1 MTPMKKPVALVT
13 GSSSFLGKAIC
24 SKLAQEGYSLVLHYQ
39 SSRDKVLKL
48 SSEIERLGSKAR
60 LIQVDFRKLS
70 SIPRAIERTLRATG
84 RLDLLVNNA
93 SVFKPTDPRKKE
105 LKGWLETFAVNLH
118 APYLLSLCAA
128 PWLRKS
134 KGCIVNLTDLYG
146 EFPGLKHHTAYC
158 ASKAGLINLTKTL
171 AREWGPE
178 IRVNA
183 ISPGAIYL
191 PKGMG
196 KHKRRELIL
205 KSALR
210 RQGTPEEIANAVHF
224 MASNRFVDGQVL
236 RLDGGR
242 FF

>member
-1 MTPMKKPVALVT
+1 MAPMKKPVALVT

-24 SKLAQEGYSLVLHYQ
+24 LKLAREGYFLVLHYQ
-39 SSRDKVLKL
+39 SSKDKALKL
-48 SSEIERLGSKAR
+48 GGEVERLGSKVK
-60 LIQVDFRKLS
+60 LIRADFRKLTG
-70 SIPRAIERTLRATG
+70 IPRMIERVLQATG

-93 SVFKPTDPRKKE
+93 SVFKPTDPREKA
-105 LKGWLETFAVNLH
+105 LKGWSETFAVNLH

-128 PWLRKS
+128 PWLRRS

-146 EFPGLKHHTAYC
+146 EFPGLKHHSAYC
-158 ASKAGLINLTKTL
+158 ASKAGLINLTRTL

-191 PKGMG
+191 PGGM
-196 KHKRRELIL
+196 KKDKKRELIL
-205 KSALR
+205 KSAVR
-210 RQGTPEEIANAVHF
+210 RQGTPEEIAEAVHF

-236 RLDGGR
+236 RVDGGR